1 VLTVSTFNTFLSC
14 TILQKLVAGN
24 KDVLV
29 SLRTNFDKPEIMKE
43 QFKKL
48 QRKYDCVFSEGGH
61 CMVQA
66 VV

>member
-1 VLTVSTFNTFLSC
+1 VLTVSTFNTFVSC

-48 QRKYDCVFSEGGH
+48 QRKYECVFSEGGH

-66 VV
+66 VD